1 MPNVSESGNFEL
13 PIQSSSARSFPSSP
27 VRQSPGS
34 AAAQSSSSS
43 YGLNNYSPI
52 FLQWLDC
59 ISQLM
64 RMYPSAFEFSPTF
77 LVDFIDCLL
86 SCRFGNFLCNSEK
99 ERQQCGIS
107 ETCGC
112 IWAYL
117 ADLRSSSGTSHV
129 HCNPFYDPSRYD
141 GPLLPPA
148 AALAPTLWP
157 QFHLRW
163 ACPVEPNVTETEDQC
178 RAMTVK
184 YSEMKKVTYPCKIFF
199 S

>member
-1 MPNVSESGNFEL
+1 MSH
-13 PIQSSSARSFPSSP
+13 
-27 VRQSPGS
+27 
-34 AAAQSSSSS
+34 
-43 YGLNNYSPI
+43 
-52 FLQWLDC
+52 
-59 ISQLM
+59 
-64 RMYPSAFEFSPTF
+64 FSIYINTF
-77 LVDFIDCLL
+77 LINC
-86 SCRFGNFLCNSEK
+86 SEK